1 MYFWDLDTFDNV
13 LIPPA
18 RPSSEDAFT
27 SFVISEIDVTGKID
41 PNKLP
46 GKWKEAGFTCKL
58 IEADSEDL
66 NEFSWVLEAHVFLRL
81 ETLAAITLPRYSIL
95 VHSVSLHSLDLT
107 RWAWRGQSHPRIS
120 LENWVC
126 KIWKANAKTSLGVNS
141 QAVNATEKGFVQI
154 LETYVRRSW
163 NRTARNFPVG
173 ALVPRLL
180 AWMPRSSSTPTMD
193 TGLIRSLKTHGS
205 IHRIM

>member
-1 MYFWDLDTFDNV
+1 MAARSKKLRYFYVFLRFGYIFDNV

-66 NEFSWVLEAHVFLRL
+66 NEFS
-81 ETLAAITLPRYSIL
+81 
-95 VHSVSLHSLDLT
+95 
-107 RWAWRGQSHPRIS
+107 
-120 LENWVC
+120 
-126 KIWKANAKTSLGVNS
+126 
-141 QAVNATEKGFVQI
+141 
-154 LETYVRRSW
+154 
-163 NRTARNFPVG
+163 
-173 ALVPRLL
+173 
-180 AWMPRSSSTPTMD
+180 
-193 TGLIRSLKTHGS
+193 
-205 IHRIM
+205 

>member
-1 MYFWDLDTFDNV
+1 MNPRSKASSSVAPLERVTSCPWMNVLASSATPRPVARFLETNRSKKLRYFYVFLRFGYIFDNV

-66 NEFSWVLEAHVFLRL
+66 NEFS
-81 ETLAAITLPRYSIL
+81 
-95 VHSVSLHSLDLT
+95 
-107 RWAWRGQSHPRIS
+107 
-120 LENWVC
+120 
-126 KIWKANAKTSLGVNS
+126 
-141 QAVNATEKGFVQI
+141 
-154 LETYVRRSW
+154 
-163 NRTARNFPVG
+163 
-173 ALVPRLL
+173 
-180 AWMPRSSSTPTMD
+180 
-193 TGLIRSLKTHGS
+193 
-205 IHRIM
+205 